1 MPDIITLNLTIDGE
15 FPDDSM
21 ADWIIHRASL
31 LDLSCGIRVLN
42 TTRIALTVSG
52 ERVLAEAFEV
62 ACSLG
67 HFEAQVNSISRIETA
82 TAASFYRQRGQFIRY
97 WPLNQGEQHD
107 NT

>member
-31 LDLSCGIRVLN
+31 LDLSCGIRILN

-67 HFEAQVNSISRIETA
+67 HFDAQVNSITRSETA